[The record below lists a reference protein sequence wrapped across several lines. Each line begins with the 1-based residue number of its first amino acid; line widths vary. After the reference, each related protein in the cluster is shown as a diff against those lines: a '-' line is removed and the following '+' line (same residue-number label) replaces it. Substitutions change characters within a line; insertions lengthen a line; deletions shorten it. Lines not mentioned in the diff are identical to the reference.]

1 MPIATRQEGPR
12 APLFYC
18 ALLIAPVQFAL
29 AQSVDTSELER
40 CASLESAAAKLACY
54 EALTPVAEP
63 SAPPE
68 PPETLIESTVVE
80 AEPESADRPPAAAS
94 SEPPPEPPAVP
105 STMDPP
111 AADAQRPSDMANTS
125 APVEVA
131 DATQGGTSAK
141 PAAAARDPMEGLGRD
156 EPEPEAITG
165 RVTKVTKDVYGRL
178 IFHFDNGQQWRQ
190 FEKRYYPYPRDRE
203 FDVTISTGM
212 MGDRRLQVEG
222 AGRKVLIKRLR

>member
-29 AQSVDTSELER
+29 AQSVDLSELER
-40 CASLESAAAKLACY
+40 CASLESATAKLACY
-54 EALTPVAEP
+54 EALTPVSEP

-68 PPETLIESTVVE
+68 IPEAQTGTTAGEAA
-80 AEPESADRPPAAAS
+80 AEPDDSPPAAAS
-94 SEPPPEPPAVP
+94 PEPSPAASTAAPATTGSSRATEAVQSAVP
-105 STMDPP
+105 VEPTVAVP
-111 AADAQRPSDMANTS
+111 ARAS
-125 APVEVA
+125 AE
-131 DATQGGTSAK
+131 

-165 RVTKVTKDVYGRL
+165 RVTQVTKDGYGRL
-178 IFHFDNGQQWRQ
+178 VFEFENGQVWRQ
-190 FEKRYYPYPRDRE
+190 FEKRYYPYPKNRE
-203 FDVTISTGM
+203 FDATISVGM
-212 MGDRRLQVEG
+212 MGDHRLQVEG